1 MKIIITKFII
11 SMIIIIQKVQIKMFK
26 DVQIIKVKI
35 NKIKQAKILL
45 KLFTKNNKK
54 NNLIID

>member
-1 MKIIITKFII
+1 
-11 SMIIIIQKVQIKMFK
+11 MFK